1 MGVQDQL
8 RGGDSLA
15 GEKHCRRQLAGTRS
29 VGRKKR
35 EKGSKKLAGFLR
47 SFRPRE
53 CSMKMKEG
61 RRNRNQGTNVA
72 PLAVGFAFV
81 ARTMMESGVC
91 ERSGMRFSYLLS
103 LIFVRQS
110 HGYRWVDTAP
120 LAGEGVGHA
129 GLTSSLAIFLPN
141 IFLSEQQIAI
151 RGLKSSCSPGAKS
164 WCFRRCGTG
173 RSVNKFALRYSREFA
188 SIRGFKIT
196 LLGSR
201 MRGNDAG

>member
-1 MGVQDQL
+1 ML
-8 RGGDSLA
+8 NSR
-15 GEKHCRRQLAGTRS
+15 TRS

-120 LAGEGVGHA
+120 LAGEGAIGGSRCYLVA
-129 GLTSSLAIFLPN
+129 PTVSISFCWTNEEILSTSFH
-141 IFLSEQQIAI
+141 
-151 RGLKSSCSPGAKS
+151 SSSV
-164 WCFRRCGTG
+164 
-173 RSVNKFALRYSREFA
+173 RSYSRIPFLRRNA
-188 SIRGFKIT
+188 WLMIT
-196 LLGSR
+196 QR
-201 MRGNDAG
+201 Q